1 MKARNYKEE
10 YRKYGASKAAKKYRA
25 ELNKFNRDKGT
36 AGNGDGLDAAH
47 SGGKIRGFLKA
58 ALNRA
63 NNRPRRRNSK

>member
-36 AGNGDGLDAAH
+36 VGNGDGLDAAH
-47 SGGKIRGFLKA
+47 SGGKIRGFLRE

-63 NNRPRRRNSK
+63 NNRPRKRNSK

>member
-10 YRKYGASKAAKKYRA
+10 YRKYGASKKAKLYRA
-25 ELNKFNRDKGT
+25 ELNKYNRDKGT

-47 SGGKIRGFLKA
+47 SGGKIRGFIKQ

-63 NNRPRRRNSK
+63 NNRPKKKGSS

>member
-47 SGGKIRGFLKA
+47 SGSRIRGFLKA

-63 NNRPRRRNSK
+63 NNRPRKRNSK